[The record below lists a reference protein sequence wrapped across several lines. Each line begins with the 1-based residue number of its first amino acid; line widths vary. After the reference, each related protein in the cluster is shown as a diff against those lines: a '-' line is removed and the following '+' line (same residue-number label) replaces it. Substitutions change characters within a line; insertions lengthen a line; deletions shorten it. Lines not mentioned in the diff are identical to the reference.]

1 MQQDHVIVT
10 VQEVKESAEC
20 SISLS
25 SKCSGDSHKKG
36 FMVLSHL
43 QRFAEKHRR
52 LLNAFVRQ
60 NLGLLEKNHFQCC

>member
-20 SISLS
+20 SVSLS

-36 FMVLSHL
+36 LMVLSHL
-43 QRFAEKHRR
+43 QGFAEKHRR
-52 LLNAFVRQ
+52 PLDVFVRQ
-60 NLGLLEKNHFQCC
+60 NPGMLENHCQCC